1 METRARPLS
10 SINKTIVLLAS
21 VLESAVE
28 YGYLPAN
35 PARGKRRRLKVSP
48 PARSFLNP
56 EQVEALLRAARGL
69 DAEARLGDSGRRLP
83 LVATLALAGLRLGET
98 LNLRWRDVN
107 LAGGTLDV
115 ADRRPSRASAASISL
130 PRCASS

>member
-1 METRARPLS
+1 
-10 SINKTIVLLAS
+10 
-21 VLESAVE
+21 VLEGAVE

-56 EQVEALLRAARGL
+56 EQVEALLRAAREL
-69 DAEARLGDSGRRLP
+69 DAEERPGGSGRRLP
-83 LVATLALAGLRLGET
+83 LVAPLALAGLRIGET

-107 LAGGTLDV
+107 LATGTLDV
-115 ADRRPSRASAASISL
+115 ADSKTLRGSAASISL
-130 PRCASS
+130 PRCASSWPTSGHGRVIRRPT